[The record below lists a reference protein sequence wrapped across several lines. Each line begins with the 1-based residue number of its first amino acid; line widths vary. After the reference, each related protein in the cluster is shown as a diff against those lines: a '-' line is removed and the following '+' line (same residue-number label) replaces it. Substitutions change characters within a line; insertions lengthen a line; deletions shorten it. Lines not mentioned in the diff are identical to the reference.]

1 MWSPLHWA
9 THYGDLEAMQV
20 LLNCKAD
27 INSRTDIDR
36 TPLHEAGGENIGA
49 NGLTAVRFMLEHGAN
64 ANARMQSCQ
73 GTTPLYLASK
83 YWEVRCCTPANR
95 TSNMVQRSRQRPGLL
110 DDCKL
115 RQLKDARGGRFTSTP

>member
-1 MWSPLHWA
+1 MVVSR
-9 THYGDLEAMQV
+9 QCRF

-36 TPLHEAGGENIGA
+36 TPLHEAGGENTGA

-83 YWEVRCCTPANR
+83 YWEVVD
-95 TSNMVQRSRQRPGLL
+95 SLL
-110 DDCKL
+110 DPVNSDYLIIDCIGK
-115 RQLKDARGGRFTSTP
+115 